1 MKTLIIAEAGVNHNG
16 DLELARKLIDVA
28 ANAGA
33 DIVKFQTF
41 KAERLVTKSA
51 KKADYQNTTTDNAAE
66 SQYEMLKKL
75 ELSKENHEK
84 LIQHCKRTGIEFLS
98 TAFDLQSLAFLEQLN
113 LSRYK
118 IPSGEITNFPYLQKI
133 GSSGKPIIL
142 STGMST
148 LGEIESALL
157 VLETTGAKRDEITVL
172 HCNTEYPTPYSDVN
186 LSAMKS
192 IADAFK
198 IKVGYSDHTSGIEV
212 SVAAVALGASVI
224 EKHFTLNRSLPGPD
238 HKASLEPNELKTMVR
253 SIRNVEL
260 SLGDGIKKPSSSEF
274 KNISI
279 ARKSIV
285 AASSIKAGEIFTRE
299 NLTAKRPGDGI
310 SPMRLNEVIGL
321 KAKRDFFEDEL
332 IDL

>member
-16 DLELARKLIDVA
+16 DIELARKLIDVA
-28 ANAGA
+28 VNAGA

-41 KAERLVTKSA
+41 EAKRLVTKSA
-51 KKADYQNTTTDNAAE
+51 KKADYQNTTTNNITE

-75 ELSKENHEK
+75 ELSKEDHEK
-84 LIQHCKRTGIEFLS
+84 LIQHCKRNRIEFLS
-98 TAFDLQSLAFLEQLN
+98 TAFDLQSLVFLEQLN

-118 IPSGEITNFPYLQKI
+118 IPSGEITNLPYLQKV
-133 GSSGKPIIL
+133 GSLSKPIIL

-157 VLETTGAKRDEITVL
+157 VLEKMGMSRNEITVV

-186 LSAMKS
+186 LFAMKS

-198 IKVGYSDHTSGIEV
+198 VKVGYSDHTSGIEV

-224 EKHFTLNRSLPGPD
+224 EKHFTLDRSLPGPD
-238 HKASLEPNELKTMVR
+238 HKASLEPNELKTMVQ

-285 AASSIKAGEIFTRE
+285 AAYSIKTGEIFTRE
-299 NLTAKRPGDGI
+299 NLTVKRPGNGI
-310 SPMRLNEVIGL
+310 SPMRLDEVIGL
-321 KAKRDFFEDEL
+321 KAKRDFSEDEL

>member
-41 KAERLVTKSA
+41 EAERLVTKSA
-51 KKADYQNTTTDNAAE
+51 KKADYQNSATGNAAE

-84 LIQHCKRTGIEFLS
+84 LIQYCKQTGIEFLS

-118 IPSGEITNFPYLQKI
+118 IPSGEITNLPYLQKI
-133 GSSGKPIIL
+133 GNSGKPIIL

-224 EKHFTLNRSLPGPD
+224 EKHFTLDRSLPGPD

-260 SLGDGIKKPSSSEF
+260 SLGDGIKKPSNSEL

-279 ARKSIV
+279 ARRSIV
-285 AASSIKAGEIFTRE
+285 AAFSIKAGEIFTRE

-310 SPMRLNEVIGL
+310 SPMRLDEVIGL

>member
-299 NLTAKRPGDGI
+299 NLTTKRPGDGI
-310 SPMRLNEVIGL
+310 SPMRFDEVIGL
-321 KAKRDFFEDEL
+321 KAKRDFSEDEL

>member
-41 KAERLVTKSA
+41 EAERLVTKSA
-51 KKADYQNTTTDNAAE
+51 KKADYQNSATGNAAE

-84 LIQHCKRTGIEFLS
+84 LIQYCKQTGIEFLS

-118 IPSGEITNFPYLQKI
+118 IPSGEITNLPYLQKI

-157 VLETTGAKRDEITVL
+157 VLETTGAKRNEITVL

-224 EKHFTLNRSLPGPD
+224 EKHFTLDRSLPGPD

-260 SLGDGIKKPSSSEF
+260 SLGDGIKKPSNSEL

-299 NLTAKRPGDGI
+299 NLTTKRPGDGI
-310 SPMRLNEVIGL
+310 SPMRFDEVIGL

>member
-41 KAERLVTKSA
+41 EAERLVTKSA
-51 KKADYQNTTTDNAAE
+51 KKADYQNSATGNAAE

-84 LIQHCKRTGIEFLS
+84 LIQHCKQTGIEFLS

-118 IPSGEITNFPYLQKI
+118 IPSGEITNLPYLQKI

-157 VLETTGAKRDEITVL
+157 VLETTGAKRNEITVL

-224 EKHFTLNRSLPGPD
+224 EKHFTLDRSLPGPD

-260 SLGDGIKKPSSSEF
+260 SLGDGIKKPSNSEL

-299 NLTAKRPGDGI
+299 NLTTKRPGDGI
-310 SPMRLNEVIGL
+310 SPMRFDEVIGL